1 MIRVLIADD
10 HSIFRIGLKRTLEGA
25 PDMEVAAEAATGEET
40 LVKARQSNPNV
51 VLLDV
56 SMPGRGGVETAQELK
71 RANPRVRVLMLTMH
85 PEDQYAVLCLK
96 LGADGYITKDVPPE
110 VLLEAVRKVA
120 SGGKYVSSNLAERLA
135 TDLSSAGEL
144 WITHFGVMPVAAKLG
159 LAIVQRTGTG
169 RTRPG
174 ESVGRVGRERWWDDR
189 ASLPHPRRRRRD
201 PEHLRLADLCAGPL
215 R

>member
-10 HSIFRIGLKRTLEGA
+10 HSIFRIGIKRTLESA
-25 PDMEVAAEAATGEET
+25 PDMVVAGEAATGEET

-71 RANPRVRVLMLTMH
+71 RVNPRVRVLMLTMH

-110 VLLEAVRKVA
+110 VLIEAVRKVA
-120 SGGKYVSSNLAERLA
+120 SGRKYVSSNLAERLA
-135 TDLSSAGEL
+135 TDLSGSGDRPAHEL
-144 WITHFGVMPVAAKLG
+144 LSSREFEVMRKIAA
-159 LAIVQRTGTG
+159 G
-169 RTRPG
+169 RTTG
-174 ESVGRVGRERWWDDR
+174 EIAAELHLSVKTVSTYRSRVLQKMNLKTNADIMHYAFR
-189 ASLPHPRRRRRD
+189 AGLES
-201 PEHLRLADLCAGPL
+201 
-215 R
+215 

>member
-10 HSIFRIGLKRTLEGA
+10 HSIFRIGLKRTLESA
-25 PDMEVAAEAATGEET
+25 PDMVVAAEAATGEET

-71 RANPRVRVLMLTMH
+71 RVNPRVRVLMLTMH

-120 SGGKYVSSNLAERLA
+120 SGRKYVSSNLAERLA
-135 TDLSSAGEL
+135 TDLSGTGDRPAHELLSSREFEVMRKIAAGRTAGE
-144 WITHFGVMPVAAKLG
+144 IAAELHLSVKTVSTYRSRVLQKMNLKTNADIMHYAFRAG
-159 LAIVQRTGTG
+159 L
-169 RTRPG
+169 
-174 ESVGRVGRERWWDDR
+174 ES
-189 ASLPHPRRRRRD
+189 
-201 PEHLRLADLCAGPL
+201 
-215 R
+215 

>member
-10 HSIFRIGLKRTLEGA
+10 HSIFRIGLKRTLESA
-25 PDMEVAAEAATGEET
+25 PDMVVAAEAATGEET
-40 LVKARQSNPNV
+40 LVKARESNPNV

-71 RANPRVRVLMLTMH
+71 RVNPRVRVLMLTMH

-120 SGGKYVSSNLAERLA
+120 SGRKYVSSNLAERLA
-135 TDLSSAGEL
+135 TDLSGTGDRPAHELLSSREFEVMRKIAAGRTAGE
-144 WITHFGVMPVAAKLG
+144 IAAELHLSVKTVSTYRSRVLQKMNLKTNADIMHYAFRAG
-159 LAIVQRTGTG
+159 L
-169 RTRPG
+169 
-174 ESVGRVGRERWWDDR
+174 ES
-189 ASLPHPRRRRRD
+189 
-201 PEHLRLADLCAGPL
+201 
-215 R
+215 

>member
-10 HSIFRIGLKRTLEGA
+10 HSIFRIGLRRTLESA
-25 PDMEVAAEAATGEET
+25 PDMVVAAEAATGEET

-71 RANPRVRVLMLTMH
+71 RVNPRVRVLMLTMH

-120 SGGKYVSSNLAERLA
+120 SGRKYVSSNLAERLA
-135 TDLSSAGEL
+135 TDLS
-144 WITHFGVMPVAAKLG
+144 
-159 LAIVQRTGTG
+159 GTG
-169 RTRPG
+169 DRPAHELLSSREFEVMRKIAAGRTTG
-174 ESVGRVGRERWWDDR
+174 EIAAELHLSVKTVSTYRSRVLQKMNLKTNADIMHYAFR
-189 ASLPHPRRRRRD
+189 AGLES
-201 PEHLRLADLCAGPL
+201 
-215 R
+215 

>member
-10 HSIFRIGLKRTLEGA
+10 HSIFRIGLKRTLESA
-25 PDMEVAAEAATGEET
+25 PDMVVAAEAATGEET
-40 LVKARQSNPNV
+40 LVKARESNPNV

-71 RANPRVRVLMLTMH
+71 RVNPRVRVLMLTMH

-120 SGGKYVSSNLAERLA
+120 SGRKYVSSNLAERLA
-135 TDLSSAGEL
+135 TDLS
-144 WITHFGVMPVAAKLG
+144 
-159 LAIVQRTGTG
+159 GTG
-169 RTRPG
+169 DRPAHELLSSREFEVMRKIAAGRTTG
-174 ESVGRVGRERWWDDR
+174 EIAAELHLSVKTVSTYRSRVLQKMNLKTNADIMHYAFR
-189 ASLPHPRRRRRD
+189 AGLES
-201 PEHLRLADLCAGPL
+201 
-215 R
+215 

>member
-10 HSIFRIGLKRTLEGA
+10 HSIFRIGLKRTLESA
-25 PDMEVAAEAATGEET
+25 PDMVVAAEAATGEET
-40 LVKARQSNPNV
+40 LVKARESNPNV

-71 RANPRVRVLMLTMH
+71 RVNPRVRVLMLTMH

-120 SGGKYVSSNLAERLA
+120 SGHKYVSSNLAERLA
-135 TDLSSAGEL
+135 TDLS
-144 WITHFGVMPVAAKLG
+144 
-159 LAIVQRTGTG
+159 GTG
-169 RTRPG
+169 DRPAHELLSSREFEVMRKIAAGRTTG
-174 ESVGRVGRERWWDDR
+174 EIAAELHLSVKTVSTYRSRVLQKMNLRTNADIMHYAFR
-189 ASLPHPRRRRRD
+189 AGLES
-201 PEHLRLADLCAGPL
+201 
-215 R
+215 

>member
-10 HSIFRIGLKRTLEGA
+10 HSIFRIGLKRTLESA
-25 PDMEVAAEAATGEET
+25 PDMVVAGEAATGEET

-71 RANPRVRVLMLTMH
+71 RVNPRVRVLMLTMH

-120 SGGKYVSSNLAERLA
+120 SGRKYVSSNLAERLA
-135 TDLSSAGEL
+135 TDLS
-144 WITHFGVMPVAAKLG
+144 
-159 LAIVQRTGTG
+159 GTG
-169 RTRPG
+169 DRPAHELLSSREFEVMRKIAAGRTTG
-174 ESVGRVGRERWWDDR
+174 EIAAELHLSVKTVSTYRSRVLQKMNLKTNADIMHYAFR
-189 ASLPHPRRRRRD
+189 AGLES
-201 PEHLRLADLCAGPL
+201 
-215 R
+215 

>member
-10 HSIFRIGLKRTLEGA
+10 HSIFRIGLRRTLESA
-25 PDMEVAAEAATGEET
+25 PDMVVAAEAATGEET

-71 RANPRVRVLMLTMH
+71 RVNPRVRVLMLTMH

-120 SGGKYVSSNLAERLA
+120 SGRKYVSSNLAERLA
-135 TDLSSAGEL
+135 TDLSGSGDRPAHEL
-144 WITHFGVMPVAAKLG
+144 LSSREFEVMRKIAA
-159 LAIVQRTGTG
+159 G
-169 RTRPG
+169 RTTG
-174 ESVGRVGRERWWDDR
+174 EIAAELHLSVKTVSTYRSRVLQKMNLKTNADIMHYAFR
-189 ASLPHPRRRRRD
+189 AGLES
-201 PEHLRLADLCAGPL
+201 
-215 R
+215 

>member
-10 HSIFRIGLKRTLEGA
+10 HSIFRIGLKRTLESA
-25 PDMEVAAEAATGEET
+25 PDMVVAAEAATGEET
-40 LVKARQSNPNV
+40 LVKARQSNPTV

-71 RANPRVRVLMLTMH
+71 RVNPRVRVLMLTMH

-120 SGGKYVSSNLAERLA
+120 SGRKYVSSNLAERLA
-135 TDLSSAGEL
+135 TDLS
-144 WITHFGVMPVAAKLG
+144 
-159 LAIVQRTGTG
+159 GTG
-169 RTRPG
+169 DRPAHELLSSREFEVMRKIAAGRTTG
-174 ESVGRVGRERWWDDR
+174 EIAAELHLSVKTVSTYRSRVLQKMNLRTNADIMHYAFR
-189 ASLPHPRRRRRD
+189 AGLES
-201 PEHLRLADLCAGPL
+201 
-215 R
+215 